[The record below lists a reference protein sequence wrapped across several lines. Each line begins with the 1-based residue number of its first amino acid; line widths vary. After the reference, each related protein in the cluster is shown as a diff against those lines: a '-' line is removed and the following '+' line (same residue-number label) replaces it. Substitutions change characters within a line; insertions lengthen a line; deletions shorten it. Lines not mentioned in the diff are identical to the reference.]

1 MNLKRL
7 SPAGEVELL
16 PALPE
21 AWNTGYIHGVMA
33 RGGFEVDIDWENGK
47 LKQARVLS
55 KLGNPLKLSC
65 QGKETELKRT
75 DKGKSYTF
83 NESLSFVPGE

>member
-33 RGGFEVDIDWENGK
+33 RGGFEV
-47 LKQARVLS
+47 
-55 KLGNPLKLSC
+55 LGNPLKLSC